1 MPGQCRR
8 PSSAWSLCWD
18 CASDEERLAGAR
30 VIYDPE
36 TRTAHW
42 KGEDVPLRSEASF
55 RVERQAMRNLVKE
68 GCEWLEVRGRDSR
81 RRVHITMARR
91 MATVQG
97 LHVLIPWRC
106 WERIEIE
113 RPSKVENGLTEEIL
127 AARTQ
132 KARAS
137 SAQKR
142 EDAGQQRLV

>member
-1 MPGQCRR
+1 LLYH
-8 PSSAWSLCWD
+8 AE
-18 CASDEERLAGAR
+18 A
-30 VIYDPE
+30 
-36 TRTAHW
+36 RTAYW

-55 RVERQAMRNLVKE
+55 RVERQAMRNLVQE
-68 GCEWLEVRGRDSR
+68 GCEWLEVKGRDSR

-113 RPSKVENGLTEEIL
+113 RPDDVVSGLTERTG
-127 AARTQ
+127 AATVRAP

-137 SAQKR
+137 R
-142 EDAGQQRLV
+142 EDAGQQRIL